1 MVELNNL
8 GKHRKGRIWDG
19 KIPVT
24 NTQYSNSCKRVI
36 SSATSTFIDK
46 RELALELYYP
56 RNTSNY
62 GMLGVKFVPNDSNEI
77 EVVVNS
83 SKNIKEVYSTS
94 LVSEYDRVFFGINKE
109 YCNTIADSAVK
120 AIKESQKYPSGK
132 IEFCIGAYSEVGSSQ
147 IVFSKLTKI
156 LIELLLANHKE
167 HYVMEK
173 IVSENM

>member
-94 LVSEYDRVFFGINKE
+94 LVSETAK
-109 YCNTIADSAVK
+109 
-120 AIKESQKYPSGK
+120 IKIST
-132 IEFCIGAYSEVGSSQ
+132 
-147 IVFSKLTKI
+147 FS
-156 LIELLLANHKE
+156 
-167 HYVMEK
+167 
-173 IVSENM
+173 